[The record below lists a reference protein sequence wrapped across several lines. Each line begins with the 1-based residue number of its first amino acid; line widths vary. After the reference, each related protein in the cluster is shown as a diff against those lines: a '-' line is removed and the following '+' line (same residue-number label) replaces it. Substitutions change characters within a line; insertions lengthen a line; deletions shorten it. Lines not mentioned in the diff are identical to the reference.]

1 MPVTSFEEP
10 ADVREMYLVHTVFR
24 REFGALPALVRG
36 VPVGETDRTGV
47 IAEHA
52 ELLLTFLEAHHHSED
67 VHLWPLLL
75 QRAGAEVTPIVDL
88 MREHHRRLDEL
99 TAHITLALVGWR
111 AAAPARQRD
120 VLAEA
125 LDGLVRLLY
134 EHMSAEEQRVL
145 PLAEKYMTA
154 REWAA
159 MASISGAG
167 LPPEKVPLIFGMTWY
182 EGDPEVIEK
191 ILSALPPEARTV
203 LEEQGPREFASH
215 SQLIHGTPTP
225 PRSGPLTA

>member
-24 REFGALPALVRG
+24 REFAALPVLVRS
-36 VPVGETDRTGV
+36 VPAGGTDRAGA
-47 IAEHA
+47 IADHA
-52 ELLLTFLEAHHHSED
+52 QLLLTFLEAHHHSED

-75 QRAGAEVTPIVDL
+75 ERAGAEVTPIVDL

-99 TAHITLALVGWR
+99 TAQIILALAGWR
-111 AAAPARQRD
+111 AAASARQRD
-120 VLAEA
+120 ALAEA

-159 MASISGAG
+159 MASTSGAG

-225 PRSGPLTA
+225 PRSGPLTG